1 MTNESLLGIKETAKI
16 LGVTQQTLR
25 NWDKWGKLKSV
36 RTPTNRRKYRIED
49 IDNIINNKWCD
60 YATKSNNRG
69 VYRKG
74 KKSTWR

>member
-16 LGVTQQTLR
+16 LGVAQQTLR

-49 IDNIINNKWCD
+49 IDNIINNK
-60 YATKSNNRG
+60 
-69 VYRKG
+69 
-74 KKSTWR
+74 

>member
-49 IDNIINNKWCD
+49 IDNIIN
-60 YATKSNNRG
+60 TK
-69 VYRKG
+69 
-74 KKSTWR
+74 